1 MRACVRVGARY
12 HKIEQ
17 IKRTHTLRLN
27 VVAQLEP
34 LPDDI
39 VDSHLIKSVK
49 LQGRAPDNTH

>member
-1 MRACVRVGARY
+1 ML
-12 HKIEQ
+12 HLI
-17 IKRTHTLRLN
+17 

-49 LQGRAPDNTH
+49 LQGRAPDNTHCY